1 MHKGTY
7 ADDCIVSRVMQHRC
21 YIVATNDQ
29 ALRRRIRKIPGRTLY
44 DVFDFRRTNHVCG
57 TRAIQGR
64 KVANRVG
71 VELVNEN
78 SRDSRM
84 STPSKL
90 HYEICL
96 LILSVQLVP
105 PILGTLRPN
114 CVGTPL
120 IRWNALRF
128 YTESNKETEGTLCR
142 RI

>member
-29 ALRRRIRKIPGRTLY
+29 ALRRRIRKIPGITLY
-44 DVFDFRRTNHVCG
+44 NLFDFRRTNHVCG

-71 VELVNEN
+71 VELVNEKTLI
-78 SRDSRM
+78 DHRM
-84 STPSKL
+84 STLSKPY
-90 HYEICL
+90 YEICL
-96 LILSVQLVP
+96 LILSVQLIP

-120 IRWNALRF
+120 MRWNALRF
-128 YTESNKETEGTLCR
+128 Y
-142 RI
+142 I